1 MHLRNEIY
9 ESIEEFVGRSAGAV
23 LLFDEVEA
31 DGSKDLTRL
40 LDPASGIVPMAR

>member
-40 LDPASGIVPMAR
+40 LDPASGNVPMAR